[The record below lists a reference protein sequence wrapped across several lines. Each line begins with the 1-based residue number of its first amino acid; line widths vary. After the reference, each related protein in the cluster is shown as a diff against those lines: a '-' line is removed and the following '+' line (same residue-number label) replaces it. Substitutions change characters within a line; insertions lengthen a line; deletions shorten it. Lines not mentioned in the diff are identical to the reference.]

1 MAWRHFDNWNEVLR
15 AARKVLEGGG
25 GLYYKAPFGTRPHHV
40 RVKRVYKNGKVRL
53 DPEMA
58 DTDPFTADR
67 GRFDRF
73 VWLD

>member
-1 MAWRHFDNWNEVLR
+1 MAWRNYDNWSAVLA
-15 AARKVLEGGG
+15 AARKHEYLH
-25 GLYYKAPFGTRPHHV
+25 YKAPLDYRPHAI
-40 RVKRVYKNGKVRL
+40 RVVRVYKNKKIRL

-67 GRFDRF
+67 GHLDRF